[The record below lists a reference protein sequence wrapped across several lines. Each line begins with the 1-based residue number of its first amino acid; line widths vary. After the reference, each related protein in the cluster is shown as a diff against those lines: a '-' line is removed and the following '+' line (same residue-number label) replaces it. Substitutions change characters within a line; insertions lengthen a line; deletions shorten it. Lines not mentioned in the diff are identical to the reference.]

1 MGPVFSVSC
10 ADHSGPGTAVVQ
22 EWDYDAQQWV
32 TITDFIA
39 PDDSVTGPLIE
50 EDSAAYAAENGIE
63 ARNCDES

>member
-1 MGPVFSVSC
+1 
-10 ADHSGPGTAVVQ
+10 
-22 EWDYDAQQWV
+22 V